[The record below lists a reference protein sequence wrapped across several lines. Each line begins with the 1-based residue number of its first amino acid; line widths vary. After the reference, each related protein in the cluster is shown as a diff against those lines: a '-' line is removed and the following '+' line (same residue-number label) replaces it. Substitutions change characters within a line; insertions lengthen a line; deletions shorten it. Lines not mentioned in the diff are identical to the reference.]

1 VTHRVTEE
9 IGGRTLAFET
19 GKVAKQADGAAVV
32 QYGDTIVL
40 VTAVVGDE
48 LPNVDFLPLSV
59 DYREKTYAAGKIPG
73 SVFKREGRPTTKEIL
88 TMRIID
94 RPIRPLIPQ
103 GFRNEVQVMAIVLA
117 VDKEN
122 DPDMLAMNGACAAM
136 AISGIPF
143 DGPVGAVRIG
153 LLDDALVVN
162 PTRSQME
169 DCRMDLVV
177 AGTKE
182 YVNMVSGGA
191 NEVDETTIVDAI
203 ALAHE
208 EIKKIVALQETL
220 VQKAGKPK
228 MPLEP
233 VPVNDT
239 LQGLVKARAY
249 EELKSRCRIKD
260 KRQQEKALRELRDA
274 LVEEFAPD
282 ETSSYTPEEV
292 KTALQKV
299 EKETIREMILSG
311 TRPDGRGLTDIRE
324 MECEVAVL
332 PRVHGSALFT
342 RGETQVLVVATLG
355 TKIDEQRIGIDDL
368 AEFGEYTK
376 RFMVHYNFPPFSV
389 GEVRRIGSTS
399 RREVGHGALAES
411 ALLPVVPSEDVF
423 PYTIRLVS
431 DVFESNSS
439 SSMATVCGGT
449 LAMMDAGVP
458 INHPV
463 AGIGMGLIKE
473 GGELRVLS
481 DIMGKEDHYGDM
493 DFKVVG
499 TQNGITGMQMDVK
512 IPGVTREILEV
523 ALEQAREGRLQIL
536 RTMLSTIKRPRESV
550 SAYAPK
556 LARLVINPEKI
567 GMIIGPGGK
576 TIRRIQEE
584 TDTKIEI
591 EDDGTVMISGSDL
604 DAVKKAYGIIEG
616 MTEEVV
622 VGKTYTGKVTSVK
635 DFGAFVEILPGQE
648 GLVHVSELSDS
659 YVRKI
664 SDVVR
669 MGDEITV
676 KCIGVDDQ
684 GKIRLSR
691 KAAIKD
697 AGSR

>member
-1 VTHRVTEE
+1 VIHKAAGE

-19 GKVAKQADGAAVV
+19 GKIAKQADGAVVV
-32 QYGDTIVL
+32 QYEDTVVL

-48 LPNVDFLPLSV
+48 LAGADFLPLSV

-73 SVFKREGRPTTKEIL
+73 SVFKREGRPTTKEVL

-94 RPIRPLIPQ
+94 RPLRPLIPASY
-103 GFRNEVQVMAIVLA
+103 RNEIQVMATVLA

-122 DPDMLAMNGACAAM
+122 DPDILAMNGAFAAM
-136 AISGIPF
+136 SISGIPF

-153 LLDDALVVN
+153 LIGEEFVIN

-169 DCRMDLVV
+169 TSSMALVI

-182 YVNMVSGGA
+182 FVNMVSGDA
-191 NEVDETTIVDAI
+191 DEVVESTILDAI

-208 EIKKIVALQETL
+208 EIKKIVALQEKL
-220 VQKAGKPK
+220 VEQAGKPK
-228 MPLEP
+228 KPFEP
-233 VPVNDT
+233 VPVNET
-239 LQGLVKARAY
+239 LYGLIKSRAY
-249 EELKSRCRIKD
+249 EDIKTRCQIKAIKEQAD
-260 KRQQEKALRELRDA
+260 ALHQLRDM
-274 LVEEFAPD
+274 LMEEFAPD
-282 ETSSYTPEEV
+282 ETAAYTPDEI
-292 KTALQKV
+292 KAAFQKL
-299 EKETIREMILSG
+299 EKEAIREMILSG
-311 TRPDGRGLTDIRE
+311 SRPDGRGLTDIRDIS
-324 MECEVAVL
+324 CEVAVL
-332 PRVHGSALFT
+332 PRVHGAALFT

-368 AEFGEYTK
+368 AEFGEYPK

-399 RREVGHGALAES
+399 RREIGHGALAES
-411 ALLPVVPSEDVF
+411 ALLPIVPPDDVF

-431 DVFESNSS
+431 DVLESNSS
-439 SSMATVCGGT
+439 SSMATVCGAT

-458 INHPV
+458 IKHPV
-463 AGIGMGLIKE
+463 AGIGMGLIKD
-473 GGELRVLS
+473 GDELRVLS

-512 IPGVTREILEV
+512 ISGVTREILEV
-523 ALEQAREGRLQIL
+523 ALEQARVGRLQIL
-536 RTMLSTIKRPRESV
+536 RTMLSTIKRPRESISV
-550 SAYAPK
+550 HAPK
-556 LARLVINPEKI
+556 LARIVVNPEKI
-567 GMIIGPGGK
+567 GRIIGPGGK

-584 TDTKIEI
+584 TETKIEI
-591 EDDGTVMISGSDL
+591 DDDGTVMISGSDM
-604 DAVKKAYGIIEG
+604 DGVKKAQAIVEG

-622 VGKTYTGKVTSVK
+622 VGKIYEGRVTSVK

-648 GLVHVSELSDS
+648 GLVHVSELSES
-659 YVRKI
+659 YVRNI
-664 SDVVR
+664 SDVVHT
-669 MGDEITV
+669 GDDFTV

-691 KAAIKD
+691 KAALKD
-697 AGSR
+697 GDSR

>member
-1 VTHRVTEE
+1 MVYQAAGEV
-9 IGGRTLAFET
+9 GGRTLTFET
-19 GKVAKQADGAAVV
+19 GKVAKQADGAVVV
-32 QYGDTIVL
+32 QYEDTFVL

-48 LPNVDFLPLSV
+48 LPNADFVPLSV

-94 RPIRPLIPQ
+94 RPLRPLIPK
-103 GFRNEVQVMAIVLA
+103 GYRNEIQVMAIVLA
-117 VDKEN
+117 VDREN
-122 DPDMLAMNGACAAM
+122 DPDILAMNGACAAM

-153 LLDDALVVN
+153 LVGEELVVN
-162 PTRSQME
+162 PTRTQTEGS
-169 DCRMDLVV
+169 RMDLVV
-177 AGTKE
+177 AGTNE
-182 YVNMVSGGA
+182 YVNMVSGSA
-191 NEVDETTIVDAI
+191 DEVAESTILDAI
-203 ALAHE
+203 DLAHR
-208 EIKKIVALQETL
+208 EIKKIIALQEKL
-220 VQKAGKPK
+220 LSQAAKPK
-228 MPLEP
+228 RPFP
-233 VPVNDT
+233 PTVVNET
-239 LQGLVKARAY
+239 LYGLLKSRAY
-249 EELKSRCRIKD
+249 EDIKSCCRIKP
-260 KRQQEKALRELRDA
+260 KKEQEGSLRELRNA

-282 ETSSYTPEEV
+282 ETSTYAAEEV
-292 KTALQKV
+292 KEAFRKI
-299 EKETIREMILSG
+299 EREAIREMILAG

-324 MECEVAVL
+324 ISCDIAVL
-332 PRVHGSALFT
+332 PRVHGAALFT

-368 AEFGEYTK
+368 AEFGEYSK

-399 RREVGHGALAES
+399 RREIGHGALAES
-411 ALLPVVPSEDVF
+411 ALLPVVPPEEVF

-431 DVFESNSS
+431 DVLESNSS

-458 INHPV
+458 IRHPV

-473 GGELRVLS
+473 GDELRVLS
-481 DIMGKEDHYGDM
+481 DIMGQEDHYGDM

-499 TQNGITGMQMDVK
+499 TQDGITGMQMDVK

-523 ALEQAREGRLQIL
+523 ALQQARAGRLEIL
-536 RTMLSTIKRPRESV
+536 RTMLHTIKRPREDISV
-550 SAYAPK
+550 YAPK
-556 LARLVINPEKI
+556 LVRIVINPEKI
-567 GMIIGPGGK
+567 GMVIGPGGK

-591 EDDGTVMISGSDL
+591 DDDGTVLISGAEMAS
-604 DAVKKAYGIIEG
+604 VKKAQQTVAG
-616 MTEEVV
+616 MTEDVV
-622 VGKTYTGKVTSVK
+622 VGKTYKGRVTSVK

-648 GLVHVSELSDS
+648 GLVHVSELSES
-659 YVRKI
+659 YVRNI
-664 SDVVR
+664 SDVVHT
-669 MGDEITV
+669 GDDITV

-691 KAAIKD
+691 KAALKD
-697 AGSR
+697 GDSR